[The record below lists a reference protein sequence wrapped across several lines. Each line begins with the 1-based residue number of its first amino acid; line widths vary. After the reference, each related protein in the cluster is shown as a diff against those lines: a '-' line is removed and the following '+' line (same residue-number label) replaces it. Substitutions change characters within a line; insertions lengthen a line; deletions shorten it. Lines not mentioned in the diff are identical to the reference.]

1 MDVPVGT
8 KMFGTWTSEE
18 WREETE
24 GMDPWE
30 KPFPTITKGGV
41 WLKFP
46 SGREVHIKV
55 EHLHWIRTFNGDR
68 AFEFSPSD
76 DEELQRLILAMG
88 VSTVVASAARR
99 AIERWID
106 EHGLLTQA

>member
-1 MDVPVGT
+1 MELFKEELALLLERGDGAYCAADALEAEFNMDVPVGT

-46 SGREVHIKV
+46 SGREVFIKV

-76 DEELQRLILAMG
+76 
-88 VSTVVASAARR
+88 
-99 AIERWID
+99 
-106 EHGLLTQA
+106 